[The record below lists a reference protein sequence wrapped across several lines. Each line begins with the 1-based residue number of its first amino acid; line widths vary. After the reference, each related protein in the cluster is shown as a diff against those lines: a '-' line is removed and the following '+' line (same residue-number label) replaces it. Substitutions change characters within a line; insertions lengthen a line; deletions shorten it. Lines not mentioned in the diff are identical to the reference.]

1 MYQDKTIPVGKK
13 GGLLDQAKDSIRPY
27 TPIVETGPAM
37 LQKNAA
43 CIQTLEGT
51 QAALLQ
57 VPSETI
63 LHAQAR
69 YNNDIQQVE

>member
-1 MYQDKTIPVGKK
+1 
-13 GGLLDQAKDSIRPY
+13 
-27 TPIVETGPAM
+27 M

-57 VPSETI
+57 VPSETT
-63 LHAQAR
+63 LHARTR
-69 YNNDIQQVE
+69 YNNDTQQLE

>member
-1 MYQDKTIPVGKK
+1 
-13 GGLLDQAKDSIRPY
+13 
-27 TPIVETGPAM
+27 M

-57 VPSETI
+57 VPSETT
-63 LHAQAR
+63 LHARTR
-69 YNNDIQQVE
+69 YNNDTQQVE